1 MSPANA
7 GDQADPDDMRH
18 RPGEAPADG
27 SIEAREDVAGPSTDV
42 AGDEATPISGLPEL
56 HTPQSGLAHL

>member
-18 RPGEAPADG
+18 RPGEDL
-27 SIEAREDVAGPSTDV
+27 AGPSTEV
-42 AGDEATPISGLPEL
+42 ADDAAIPISGLTDL
-56 HTPQSGLAHL
+56 RTLQSGLVHL